1 MKYYNYKEIL
11 GYVDKMY
18 EVKLIARK
26 RYNDNKN
33 ISEDAMKEF
42 NCYNIV
48 VEYKNN
54 SIESKQT
61 IKLYNLNDAINYAKY
76 ILYDNERKFNLT
88 VRVFEENEI
97 LLDYDEEF

>member
-1 MKYYNYKEIL
+1 
-11 GYVDKMY
+11 
-18 EVKLIARK
+18 
-26 RYNDNKN
+26 
-33 ISEDAMKEF
+33 MKEF

-97 LLDYDEEF
+97 PLDYDEEF